1 MAEHFQGEDAALPD
15 DSPGTVATVGT
26 FDGVHRG
33 HQAVVRRIVER
44 AAAGGLRSLVVT
56 FEPHPS
62 EVVRPDRVPP
72 LLTLPDERLEVLAE
86 LGVDYCA
93 VLPFTPALAR
103 YDAEEFVRLV
113 LMPRFGMRELLVGF
127 DNGFGRD
134 RAGSVDVLRR
144 LGGEMGFP
152 VEVVEPVRFADGER
166 ISSTAVR
173 AAVAGGDLDRAF
185 EGLARPYTVSGTVR
199 PGDQRGRTIGYPTLN
214 LGAPSP
220 RKLLPPSG
228 VYAVRAQTPL
238 GVFGGMLNL
247 GPRPTFGD
255 AAVSLEAH
263 LFDAAGDW
271 YGARVRLEFVARLR
285 DVRRF
290 AGPDELREQLRRDG
304 EAARRALAGA
314 PAHSGPGASFR

>member
-1 MAEHFQGEDAALPD
+1 MAEHFHGDAAALPPG
-15 DSPGTVATVGT
+15 SPGTVATVGT

-33 HQAVVRRIVER
+33 HQAVVRRVVER
-44 AAAGGLRSLVVT
+44 AAAAGLRSLVVT

-72 LLTLPDERLEVLAE
+72 LLTLPDERLEVLAQ
-86 LGVDYCA
+86 LGVNYCV
-93 VLPFTPALAR
+93 VLPFTPELAQ
-103 YDAEEFVRLV
+103 YDAEAFVRLV

-134 RAGSVDVLRR
+134 RAGSVEVLQR
-144 LGGEMGFP
+144 LGGEIGFP
-152 VEVVEPVRFADGER
+152 VEVVEPVTFADGTR

-173 AAVAGGDLDRAF
+173 QAVAAGELERAS
-185 EGLARPYTVSGTVR
+185 EGLGRAYGVSGTVVR
-199 PGDQRGRTIGYPTLN
+199 GEQRGRTIGYPTLN
-214 LGAPSP
+214 LGAPST

-255 AAVSLEAH
+255 EAVSLEAH
-263 LFDAAGDW
+263 LFDAAGDY
-271 YGARVRLEFVARLR
+271 YGTRVRLDFVSRLR

-290 AGPDELREQLRRDG
+290 GGPDELREQLRRDD
-304 EAARRALAGA
+304 EAARRVLAE
-314 PAHSGPGASFR
+314 ASA